1 MLIRNCA
8 GGVVFNGEKVFLLKN
23 EKDEWVLP
31 KGIIRNG
38 DLPYEVAARR
48 VMQETGIAAD
58 IVSTAGQTNYE
69 FFSFTR
75 KKPVCNRITWYIMK
89 ALDSSYN
96 ISKDEGFREGSY
108 FTLDEALEKI
118 TYSQDK
124 ALVRLSYEKFKEML
138 PAVATA

>member
-8 GGVVFNGEKVFLLKN
+8 GGVVFIGDKVFLLKN

-38 DLPYEVAARR
+38 DLPYEVAVNR
-48 VMQETGIAAD
+48 VKLEAGITAE

-89 ALDSSYN
+89 ALNEDYSVSN
-96 ISKDEGFREGSY
+96 DEGFQDGGY
-108 FTLDEALEKI
+108 FDIENAVNLI

-124 ALVRLSYEKFKEML
+124 ALVRLSYGKFKEMTL
-138 PAVATA
+138 QVVNA